1 MNNKKIAF
9 IICTNNTLYCEECIQ
24 YINELTIPNGY
35 LIDIITIQDAD
46 NILSGYNAGMNSSDA
61 KYKVYLHQDTFILNQ
76 NFLQDTLN
84 IFENNSK
91 IGMIGV
97 LGTTKLPENANCYL
111 SWNIGKIAAYNGISL
126 DNTDFLYQ
134 TKSIPFIPVEAIDG
148 MLMMTQYDLPWRE
161 DILDGW
167 DFYDISQSLEM
178 RRNGYSVVIPYQ
190 ETEWCY
196 HDNGTANLSNYDIER
211 KKIITAYP
219 HIFSVSNDN
228 PYQKDLKNN
237 LKTWDN
243 TYQYLIHLFN
253 QKNYIELSKTLSNIR
268 NKEILHT
275 HIRELINLMDI
286 YILESADQTTPH
298 SLYFSGASWE
308 KIHDLYLYTHFIVIR
323 LGYQKK
329 DIRYTELL
337 QMLITHKLST
347 IAIHF
352 IATHSLKNGNDA
364 LQYLLDQNL
373 IISTI
378 SDVN

>member
-161 DILDGW
+161 DIFDGW

-211 KKIITAYP
+211 KKIINAYP